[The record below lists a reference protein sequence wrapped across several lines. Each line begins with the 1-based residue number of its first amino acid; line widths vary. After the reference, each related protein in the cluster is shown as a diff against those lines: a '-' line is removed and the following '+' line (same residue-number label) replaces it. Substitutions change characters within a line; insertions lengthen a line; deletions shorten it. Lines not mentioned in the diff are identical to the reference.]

1 MKQRIEY
8 IDAIKG
14 LAIFLMVMGH
24 AIAWNY
30 DDYNAVC
37 NFHPEQTINVK
48 MGGAIWQLIYSFHMP
63 LFFMVSGFLMYKA
76 YQWSDFL
83 SLQRKNHTFTS
94 AMDLYN
100 LACVFGAWCYRIL
113 VFTMLIPN
121 INSRFSINNITG
133 KINPK
138 RFLIIDIIIMGI
150 VYVLLR
156 IFHAQEWHLY
166 GISLGRFVGAFI
178 PFL

>member
-48 MGGAIWQLIYSFHMP
+48 MGGAIWQLI
-63 LFFMVSGFLMYKA
+63 
-76 YQWSDFL
+76 
-83 SLQRKNHTFTS
+83 
-94 AMDLYN
+94 
-100 LACVFGAWCYRIL
+100 
-113 VFTMLIPN
+113 
-121 INSRFSINNITG
+121 
-133 KINPK
+133 
-138 RFLIIDIIIMGI
+138 
-150 VYVLLR
+150 
-156 IFHAQEWHLY
+156 
-166 GISLGRFVGAFI
+166 
-178 PFL
+178 

>member
-48 MGGAIWQLIYSFHMP
+48 MGGGGGFGNLSIFSIFTAPSPKRKKKFRWGGGGGDLATY
-63 LFFMVSGFLMYKA
+63 LFFPYA
-76 YQWSDFL
+76 
-83 SLQRKNHTFTS
+83 
-94 AMDLYN
+94 
-100 LACVFGAWCYRIL
+100 
-113 VFTMLIPN
+113 
-121 INSRFSINNITG
+121 
-133 KINPK
+133 
-138 RFLIIDIIIMGI
+138 II
-150 VYVLLR
+150 
-156 IFHAQEWHLY
+156 FY
-166 GISLGRFVGAFI
+166 GIRFFDV
-178 PFL
+178 

>member
-48 MGGAIWQLIYSFHMP
+48 MGGRFGNLSILSICHY
-63 LFFMVSGFLMYKA
+63 FLW
-76 YQWSDFL
+76 YQVFRCIKRINGVISYH
-83 SLQRKNHTFTS
+83 LQRKKSYVYFCHIFVQFG
-94 AMDLYN
+94 LCIW
-100 LACVFGAWCYRIL
+100 CV
-113 VFTMLIPN
+113 
-121 INSRFSINNITG
+121 
-133 KINPK
+133 
-138 RFLIIDIIIMGI
+138 
-150 VYVLLR
+150 VL
-156 IFHAQEWHLY
+156 
-166 GISLGRFVGAFI
+166 
-178 PFL
+178 

>member
-48 MGGAIWQLIYSFHMP
+48 MGGGYFLLLKCMYFCKKTSYLILKYTVNF
-63 LFFMVSGFLMYKA
+63 
-76 YQWSDFL
+76 
-83 SLQRKNHTFTS
+83 
-94 AMDLYN
+94 
-100 LACVFGAWCYRIL
+100 
-113 VFTMLIPN
+113 
-121 INSRFSINNITG
+121 
-133 KINPK
+133 
-138 RFLIIDIIIMGI
+138 
-150 VYVLLR
+150 
-156 IFHAQEWHLY
+156 
-166 GISLGRFVGAFI
+166 
-178 PFL
+178 

>member
-48 MGGAIWQLIYSFHMP
+48 WGAIWQLIYSFHMP
-63 LFFMVSGFLMYKA
+63 LFLW
-76 YQWSDFL
+76 YQ
-83 SLQRKNHTFTS
+83 
-94 AMDLYN
+94 
-100 LACVFGAWCYRIL
+100 VFD
-113 VFTMLIPN
+113 V
-121 INSRFSINNITG
+121 
-133 KINPK
+133 
-138 RFLIIDIIIMGI
+138 
-150 VYVLLR
+150 
-156 IFHAQEWHLY
+156 
-166 GISLGRFVGAFI
+166 
-178 PFL
+178 

>member
-48 MGGAIWQLIYSFHMP
+48 M
-63 LFFMVSGFLMYKA
+63 
-76 YQWSDFL
+76 L
-83 SLQRKNHTFTS
+83 SLIH
-94 AMDLYN
+94 
-100 LACVFGAWCYRIL
+100 I
-113 VFTMLIPN
+113 
-121 INSRFSINNITG
+121 
-133 KINPK
+133 
-138 RFLIIDIIIMGI
+138 
-150 VYVLLR
+150 
-156 IFHAQEWHLY
+156 
-166 GISLGRFVGAFI
+166 
-178 PFL
+178 

>member
-48 MGGAIWQLIYSFHMP
+48 MGGRFGNLSFPYAI
-63 LFFMVSGFLMYKA
+63 
-76 YQWSDFL
+76 
-83 SLQRKNHTFTS
+83 
-94 AMDLYN
+94 
-100 LACVFGAWCYRIL
+100 
-113 VFTMLIPN
+113 
-121 INSRFSINNITG
+121 
-133 KINPK
+133 
-138 RFLIIDIIIMGI
+138 
-150 VYVLLR
+150 
-156 IFHAQEWHLY
+156 IFY
-166 GISLGRFVGAFI
+166 GIRFFDV
-178 PFL
+178 

>member
-48 MGGAIWQLIYSFHMP
+48 MGGGEIWKFFYSFSI
-63 LFFMVSGFLMYKA
+63 LYFFF
-76 YQWSDFL
+76 
-83 SLQRKNHTFTS
+83 
-94 AMDLYN
+94 
-100 LACVFGAWCYRIL
+100 
-113 VFTMLIPN
+113 
-121 INSRFSINNITG
+121 
-133 KINPK
+133 
-138 RFLIIDIIIMGI
+138 
-150 VYVLLR
+150 
-156 IFHAQEWHLY
+156 
-166 GISLGRFVGAFI
+166 
-178 PFL
+178 

>member
-48 MGGAIWQLIYSFHMP
+48 MGGGGDLATY
-63 LFFMVSGFLMYKA
+63 LFFPYA
-76 YQWSDFL
+76 
-83 SLQRKNHTFTS
+83 
-94 AMDLYN
+94 
-100 LACVFGAWCYRIL
+100 
-113 VFTMLIPN
+113 
-121 INSRFSINNITG
+121 
-133 KINPK
+133 
-138 RFLIIDIIIMGI
+138 II
-150 VYVLLR
+150 
-156 IFHAQEWHLY
+156 FY
-166 GISLGRFVGAFI
+166 GIRFFDV
-178 PFL
+178 

>member
-48 MGGAIWQLIYSFHMP
+48 MGGGAIWQLIYSFHMP

-83 SLQRKNHTFTS
+83 SLQRKKSYVYFCHIFVQFG
-94 AMDLYN
+94 LCIW
-100 LACVFGAWCYRIL
+100 CV
-113 VFTMLIPN
+113 
-121 INSRFSINNITG
+121 
-133 KINPK
+133 
-138 RFLIIDIIIMGI
+138 
-150 VYVLLR
+150 VL
-156 IFHAQEWHLY
+156 
-166 GISLGRFVGAFI
+166 
-178 PFL
+178 

>member
-83 SLQRKNHTFTS
+83 SFTKKKIIR
-94 AMDLYN
+94 L
-100 LACVFGAWCYRIL
+100 LLPWGFVQFGLCIWCV
-113 VFTMLIPN
+113 
-121 INSRFSINNITG
+121 
-133 KINPK
+133 
-138 RFLIIDIIIMGI
+138 
-150 VYVLLR
+150 VL
-156 IFHAQEWHLY
+156 
-166 GISLGRFVGAFI
+166 
-178 PFL
+178 

>member
-48 MGGAIWQLIYSFHMP
+48 MGGAY
-63 LFFMVSGFLMYKA
+63 LFFPYA
-76 YQWSDFL
+76 
-83 SLQRKNHTFTS
+83 
-94 AMDLYN
+94 
-100 LACVFGAWCYRIL
+100 
-113 VFTMLIPN
+113 
-121 INSRFSINNITG
+121 
-133 KINPK
+133 
-138 RFLIIDIIIMGI
+138 II
-150 VYVLLR
+150 
-156 IFHAQEWHLY
+156 FY
-166 GISLGRFVGAFI
+166 GIRFFDV
-178 PFL
+178 

>member
-48 MGGAIWQLIYSFHMP
+48 KGG
-63 LFFMVSGFLMYKA
+63 G
-76 YQWSDFL
+76 
-83 SLQRKNHTFTS
+83 
-94 AMDLYN
+94 
-100 LACVFGAWCYRIL
+100 
-113 VFTMLIPN
+113 
-121 INSRFSINNITG
+121 
-133 KINPK
+133 
-138 RFLIIDIIIMGI
+138 
-150 VYVLLR
+150 
-156 IFHAQEWHLY
+156 
-166 GISLGRFVGAFI
+166 GRFGNLSI
-178 PFL
+178 LSICHYFLWYQVF